1 MNKLQKSFLVLF
13 TLTMFWS
20 YAYSDEIVMAADP
33 WPPFAPGYMI
43 DIAEEVFT
51 KNGHTFKFEVMP
63 WSRAIIEARTGNVNG
78 IIGAARGDAPD
89 FVFPENEQGQIV
101 NTFFVNKGS
110 SWTYTGIESLKSVK
124 LGLILDYDYSE
135 EISEYVKNQAD
146 SKLVQFIGGNAPLSQ
161 NIKKLKAGRIDVT
174 LEASTVFNFTAN
186 EMGESGSFKV
196 GGVLEDTPE
205 SSLIYMAFS
214 PANPNSAKYAKILSD
229 GMTELRTSGR
239 LAEIL
244 KKYGLKDWK

>member
-1 MNKLQKSFLVLF
+1 MNLLKKSLLIMLVL
-13 TLTMFWS
+13 TTFWS
-20 YAYSDEIVMAADP
+20 YGFSDEIVMAADP

-51 KNGHTFKFEVMP
+51 KSGHTFKFEVLP
-63 WSRAIIEARTGNVNG
+63 WSRAINEARTGNING

-101 NTFFVNKGS
+101 NTFFVSNNS
-110 SWTYTGIESLKSVK
+110 SWTYSGIESLKSVK

-135 EISEYVKNQAD
+135 EISNYISSNPD
-146 SKLVQFIGGNAPLSQ
+146 SKNIQFLGGNAPLSQ
-161 NIKKLKAGRIDVT
+161 NIKKLKAGRIDVV
-174 LEASTVFNFTAN
+174 LEAGSVFNYTAK
-186 EMGESGSFKV
+186 EMGEGGSFKV
-196 GGVLEDTPE
+196 GGVLDDTPE

-229 GMTELRTSGR
+229 GMAEMRASGR

-244 KKYGLKDWK
+244 KKYGLTDWK